1 MLSFINTN
9 LHLNQDKKLEP
20 IFLKEEAFNI
30 KFGNTFSM
38 GMTCIGILVYWFWC
52 SGDMS
57 EVSNDFVLN
66 IYMPLNCRLNYL
78 TL

>member
-1 MLSFINTN
+1 MLSFSNTD
-9 LHLNQDKKLEP
+9 LHLKQDKKLEP

-30 KFGNTFSM
+30 KFGNTFPM
-38 GMTCIGILVYWFWC
+38 GMTCIGVLVY
-52 SGDMS
+52 GDMS

-78 TL
+78 TI